1 MYYFFPGLPTDNPK
15 LAFAIT
21 GAGLPDTEFA
31 LVRHVVATAAKLYKQ
46 LGSGR
51 NIQMSSGIIGYDGF
65 YPSFGLTDVQNL
77 NESYILS
84 KLELP
89 GNEALVHTLMNM
101 YLTLSRQQ
109 VPGRPQYAAI
119 FYTGSISNMAD
130 AKYITDMMRAK
141 GITVIPYHLGGVGY
155 TSSQDYADAL
165 VLAGG
170 LAANVNWISKNAID
184 NNNIDHTA
192 ISAYLKNDIM
202 RMGKFHRT
210 FTKFRIC

>member
-1 MYYFFPGLPTDNPK
+1 
-15 LAFAIT
+15 
-21 GAGLPDTEFA
+21 
-31 LVRHVVATAAKLYKQ
+31 
-46 LGSGR
+46 
-51 NIQMSSGIIGYDGF
+51 
-65 YPSFGLTDVQNL
+65 
-77 NESYILS
+77 
-84 KLELP
+84 
-89 GNEALVHTLMNM
+89 
-101 YLTLSRQQ
+101 
-109 VPGRPQYAAI
+109 
-119 FYTGSISNMAD
+119 MAD

-184 NNNIDHTA
+184 NNNVDHTA